1 MVLSGR
7 LQPWRPLL
15 RWGAGL
21 VVSGLLSV
29 APVQARERASTA
41 SSAAS
46 IALAQLPAEAQSVH
60 RQVLNGGPFAYP
72 KDGIVFANRERR
84 LPAEPRGFY
93 REYTVATP
101 GSRDRG
107 ARRLVCGGRATAPQA
122 CYYTANHYNSFNRIT
137 P

>member
-1 MVLSGR
+1 MVLFGR

-29 APVQARERASTA
+29 APVQAREQATA
-41 SSAAS
+41 P
-46 IALAQLPAEAQSVH
+46 IALASLPAEAQSVH
-60 RQVLNGGPFAYP
+60 RQVLAGGPFGYP

-107 ARRLVCGGRATAPQA
+107 ARRLVCGGQPTAPQA
-122 CYYTANHYNSFNRIT
+122 CYYTADHYNSFNRIT

>member
-1 MVLSGR
+1 MVLFGR

-15 RWGAGL
+15 RCGAGL

-29 APVQARERASTA
+29 APVQAREQAS
-41 SSAAS
+41 AS
-46 IALAQLPAEAQSVH
+46 IALASLPAEAQSVH
-60 RQVLNGGPFAYP
+60 RQVLAGGPFAYP
-72 KDGIVFANRERR
+72 KDGIVFSNRERR

-122 CYYTANHYNSFNRIT
+122 CYYTADHYNSFNRIT

>member
-1 MVLSGR
+1 MSVVLLGR

-15 RWGAGL
+15 RWGVGL
-21 VVSGLLSV
+21 VVSALLSI
-29 APVQARERASTA
+29 APVQAREPARAAVS
-41 SSAAS
+41 
-46 IALAQLPAEAQSVH
+46 LAQLPVEARLTH
-60 RQVLNGGPFAYP
+60 RQVLAGGPFAYP

-84 LPAEPRGFY
+84 LPPEPRGFY

-107 ARRLVCGGRATAPQA
+107 ARRLVCGSPATTPPT
-122 CYYTANHYNSFNRIT
+122 CYYTADHYNSFNRIT

>member
-1 MVLSGR
+1 MVFFGR

-15 RWGAGL
+15 RWGVGF

-29 APVQARERASTA
+29 APVHARESTGR
-41 SSAAS
+41 SV
-46 IALAQLPAEAQSVH
+46 ALAALPAEAKSVH
-60 RQVLNGGPFAYP
+60 RQVLAGGPFAFP

-107 ARRLVCGGRATAPQA
+107 ARRIVCGGQQRAAPSF
-122 CYYTANHYNSFNRIT
+122 CYYTADHYNSFNRIT